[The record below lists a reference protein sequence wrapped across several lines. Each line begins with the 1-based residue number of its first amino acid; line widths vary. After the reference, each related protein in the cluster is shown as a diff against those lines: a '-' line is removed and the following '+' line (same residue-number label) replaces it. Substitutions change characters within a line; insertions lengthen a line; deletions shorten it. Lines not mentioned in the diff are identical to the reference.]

1 MVLNKDSA
9 VDIPAQADDDRLENV
24 PAHSPVL
31 LEEAQCF
38 NEREGGVKALEH
50 LIMFFLQ
57 MSSEVIYEIEERSEM
72 SSGAAVVI
80 TT

>member
-1 MVLNKDSA
+1 MSVLNKDSA
-9 VDIPAQADDDRLENV
+9 ADDDRLENV